1 MFNNLKVKKKLLVGY
16 GIVLIMTVLIAVFSM
31 FELKKTNENLENFM
45 VGPVKADDLIKDNR
59 IVSNVAERY
68 LRDMVIEKDDSDYAE
83 KTAKVQEYIA
93 TIKKNFETLQSMDV
107 LDQDALNEYQNAM
120 EGWFDIGDK
129 VLSLLNENKREEAQ
143 EVVLEECTPA
153 SDKAFEL
160 VKPLNEETEQIRTKT
175 MTESMDRTNKSLFML
190 MFMTAVA
197 IAIGMWICLKVTK
210 AIVKPVTEVVNAMVG
225 IADGHMKQELTYQS
239 KDELG
244 ALVNSVGKTCSVL
257 EEVIH
262 DLTRLMGEMAKGNF
276 DLQAEDEIYKG
287 DLTPILTSIRQMNY
301 NLSNT
306 LTQVQQISDQVAE
319 GSDQVS
325 SGAQNLSEASAEQA
339 SSVEELA
346 ATITEISE
354 NIKRTADNAKEASE
368 KVYSAQDALTVSND
382 QMQEMIQA
390 MSVISHKSED
400 IGKIIK
406 TIEDIAFQTNI
417 LALNAAVE
425 AARAGEAGRGFAVV
439 ADEVRNLA
447 SKSAEAAKNTTGLIE
462 GTIEAVNNGTDIAN
476 RTAQALVETVEST
489 GTVVTYVDDI
499 STSAAEQAESVF
511 QVHQGVDQIAGIV
524 QTNSATAEE
533 SAAASEELSA
543 QAQTLKNLVEV
554 FNLRKDS
561 VYAATHTSF
570 HQKSVYH
577 PTASTSSA
585 ATVVPSGNLA
595 PTSGKALKA
604 KRYEWDESWET
615 GNQLI
620 DSQHKEFIR
629 RINNLL
635 EACSLGKGR
644 DEIFS
649 AAQFLTEYTDK
660 HFGDEEKLQKQYAY
674 PDRVNHKKMHE
685 GFKKTVKEINERLE
699 KEGSSVALVGK
710 INSDVA
716 GWLINHIK
724 KQDVKVAKH
733 IEENS

>member
-31 FELKKTNENLENFM
+31 FQLKMANEDLENFM
-45 VGPVKADDLIKDNR
+45 AGSVKADDLIKENR
-59 IVSNVAERY
+59 IATNIAARY
-68 LRDMVIEKDDSDYAE
+68 LRDMVIEKDDSNYAD
-83 KTAKVQEYIA
+83 KTAKVQENIA
-93 TIKKNFETLQSMDV
+93 TIKNNFETLQSMDV

-129 VLSLLNENKREEAQ
+129 VLSLLNEDKREEAQ
-143 EVVLEECTPA
+143 EVILEECTPA
-153 SDKAFEL
+153 LNKAIEL
-160 VKPLNEETEQIRTKT
+160 VEPLNEETDQIRTKT

-197 IAIGMWICLKVTK
+197 IVIGMWICLKVTK

-257 EEVIH
+257 EEVIR

-287 DLTPILTSIRQMNY
+287 DLTPILTSIRQMNH

-306 LTQVQQISDQVAE
+306 LTQVQQISEQVAE

-476 RTAQALVETVEST
+476 RTAQALVETVESA
-489 GTVVTYVDDI
+489 GAVVTYVDDI
-499 STSAAEQAESVF
+499 STSAAEQAESIF
-511 QVHQGVDQIAGIV
+511 QVRQGVDQIAGIV

-561 VYAATHTSF
+561 VYATHTSF

-585 ATVVPSGNLA
+585 PTVVPSGDLA
-595 PTSGKALKA
+595 PASGKALKV

>member
-45 VGPVKADDLIKDNR
+45 VGSVKADDLIKDNR
-59 IVSNVAERY
+59 IVSNVAARY

-83 KTAKVQEYIA
+83 KTAKVQEKIA

-107 LDQDALNEYQNAM
+107 MDQDALNEYQNAM

-143 EVVLEECTPA
+143 EVVLEEGTPA
-153 SDKAFEL
+153 LDKAFEL
-160 VKPLNEETEQIRTKT
+160 VKPLSKETEQIRTKT
-175 MTESMDRTNKSLFML
+175 MTEGMDRTNKSLFML

-225 IADGHMKQELTYQS
+225 IADGHMKQELTYES

-276 DLQAEDEIYKG
+276 DLQTEDEIYKG

-306 LTQVQQISDQVAE
+306 LTQVQQISEQVAE

-406 TIEDIAFQTNI
+406 TIEDIAFQTI
-417 LALNAAVE
+417 HIEVPPVE
-425 AARAGEAGRGFAVV
+425 FASLSGTSQEECSADIRKRVNAARAIQTERLKGSGISCNAKM
-439 ADEVRNLA
+439 D
-447 SKSAEAAKNTTGLIE
+447 AAQTKKFCRPTPE
-462 GTIEAVNNGTDIAN
+462 GMILLE
-476 RTAQALVETVEST
+476 R
-489 GTVVTYVDDI
+489 
-499 STSAAEQAESVF
+499 VF
-511 QVHQGVDQIAGIV
+511 
-524 QTNSATAEE
+524 EKL
-533 SAAASEELSA
+533 ELSA
-543 QAQTLKNLVEV
+543 RAYDKI
-554 FNLRKDS
+554 LRI
-561 VYAATHTSF
+561 AR
-570 HQKSVYH
+570 
-577 PTASTSSA
+577 
-585 ATVVPSGNLA
+585 TVADLDGS
-595 PTSGKALKA
+595 
-604 KRYEWDESWET
+604 ET
-615 GNQLI
+615 
-620 DSQHKEFIR
+620 
-629 RINNLL
+629 
-635 EACSLGKGR
+635 
-644 DEIFS
+644 
-649 AAQFLTEYTDK
+649 
-660 HFGDEEKLQKQYAY
+660 
-674 PDRVNHKKMHE
+674 V
-685 GFKKTVKEINERLE
+685 
-699 KEGSSVALVGK
+699 
-710 INSDVA
+710 NSD
-716 GWLINHIK
+716 HIS
-724 KQDVKVAKH
+724 QAVQYRSLDRTLWRNVK
-733 IEENS
+733 

>member
-31 FELKKTNENLENFM
+31 FQLKMANEDLENFM
-45 VGPVKADDLIKDNR
+45 AGSVKADDLIKENR
-59 IVSNVAERY
+59 IATNIAARY
-68 LRDMVIEKDDSDYAE
+68 LRDMVIEKDDSNYAD
-83 KTAKVQEYIA
+83 KTAKVQENIA
-93 TIKKNFETLQSMDV
+93 TIKNNFETLQSMDV

-143 EVVLEECTPA
+143 EVILEECTPA
-153 SDKAFEL
+153 LNKAIEL
-160 VKPLNEETEQIRTKT
+160 VKPLNEEMDQIRTKT

-197 IAIGMWICLKVTK
+197 IVIGMWICLKVTK
-210 AIVKPVTEVVNAMVG
+210 AIVKPVTEVVNAMIG

-257 EEVIH
+257 EEVIR

-287 DLTPILTSIRQMNY
+287 DLTPILTSIRQMNH

-306 LTQVQQISDQVAE
+306 LTQVQQISEQVAE

-476 RTAQALVETVEST
+476 RTAQALVETVESA
-489 GTVVTYVDDI
+489 GAVVTYVDDI
-499 STSAAEQAESVF
+499 STSAAEQAESIF
-511 QVHQGVDQIAGIV
+511 QVRQGVDQIAGIV

-561 VYAATHTSF
+561 VYATHTSF

-585 ATVVPSGNLA
+585 PTVVPSGDLA
-595 PTSGKALKA
+595 PASGKALKV

-724 KQDVKVAKH
+724 KQDVKVAMH

>member
-31 FELKKTNENLENFM
+31 FQLKMANEDLENFM
-45 VGPVKADDLIKDNR
+45 AGSVKADDLIKENR
-59 IVSNVAERY
+59 IATNIAARY
-68 LRDMVIEKDDSDYAE
+68 LRDMVIEKDDSAYAD
-83 KTAKVQEYIA
+83 KTAKVQENIA
-93 TIKKNFETLQSMDV
+93 TIKNNFETLQSMDV

-153 SDKAFEL
+153 LNKAVEL
-160 VKPLNEETEQIRTKT
+160 VKPLKEETDQIRTKT

-197 IAIGMWICLKVTK
+197 IVIGMWICLKVTK

-257 EEVIH
+257 EEVIR

-287 DLTPILTSIRQMNY
+287 DLTPILTSVRQMNH

-306 LTQVQQISDQVAE
+306 LTQVQQISEQVAE

-476 RTAQALVETVEST
+476 RTAQALVETVESA
-489 GTVVTYVDDI
+489 GAVVTYVDDI
-499 STSAAEQAESVF
+499 STSAAEQAESIF
-511 QVHQGVDQIAGIV
+511 QVRQGVDQIAGIV

-561 VYAATHTSF
+561 VYATHTSF

-585 ATVVPSGNLA
+585 PTVVPSGDLA
-595 PTSGKALKA
+595 PASGKALKV

>member
-31 FELKKTNENLENFM
+31 FQLKMANEDLENFM
-45 VGPVKADDLIKDNR
+45 AGSVKADDLIKENR
-59 IVSNVAERY
+59 IATNIAARY
-68 LRDMVIEKDDSDYAE
+68 LRDMVIEKDDSNYAD
-83 KTAKVQEYIA
+83 KTAKVQENIA
-93 TIKKNFETLQSMDV
+93 TIKNNFETLQSMDV

-143 EVVLEECTPA
+143 EVILEECTPA
-153 SDKAFEL
+153 LNKAIEL
-160 VKPLNEETEQIRTKT
+160 VKPLNEEMDQIRTKT

-197 IAIGMWICLKVTK
+197 IVIGMWICLKVTK
-210 AIVKPVTEVVNAMVG
+210 AIVKPVTEVVNAMIG

-257 EEVIH
+257 EEVIR

-287 DLTPILTSIRQMNY
+287 DLTPILTSIRQMNH

-306 LTQVQQISDQVAE
+306 LTQVQQISEQVAE

-476 RTAQALVETVEST
+476 RTAQALVETVESA
-489 GTVVTYVDDI
+489 GAVVTYVDDI
-499 STSAAEQAESVF
+499 STSAAEQAESIF
-511 QVHQGVDQIAGIV
+511 QVRQGVDQIAGIV

-561 VYAATHTSF
+561 VYATHTSF

-585 ATVVPSGNLA
+585 PTVVPSGDLA
-595 PTSGKALKA
+595 PASGKALKV

>member
-31 FELKKTNENLENFM
+31 FQLKKANENLENFM
-45 VGPVKADDLIKDNR
+45 AGSVKADDLIKDNR
-59 IVSNVAERY
+59 IATNIAARY
-68 LRDMVIEKDDSDYAE
+68 LRDMVIEKDDSAYAD
-83 KTAKVQEYIA
+83 KTAKVQENIA
-93 TIKKNFETLQSMDV
+93 TIKNNFETLQSMDV

-143 EVVLEECTPA
+143 EVILEECTPA
-153 SDKAFEL
+153 LNKAIEL
-160 VKPLNEETEQIRTKT
+160 VKPLNEEMDQIRTKT

-197 IAIGMWICLKVTK
+197 IVIGMWICLKVTK
-210 AIVKPVTEVVNAMVG
+210 AIVKPVTEVVNAMIG

-257 EEVIH
+257 EEVIR

-287 DLTPILTSIRQMNY
+287 DLTPILTSIRQMNH

-306 LTQVQQISDQVAE
+306 LTQVQQISEQVAE

-476 RTAQALVETVEST
+476 RTAQALVETVESA
-489 GTVVTYVDDI
+489 GAVVTYVDDI
-499 STSAAEQAESVF
+499 STSAAEQAESIF
-511 QVHQGVDQIAGIV
+511 QVRQGVDQIAGIV

-561 VYAATHTSF
+561 VYATHTSF

-595 PTSGKALKA
+595 PTSGKALKV

>member
-31 FELKKTNENLENFM
+31 FQLKMANEDLENFM
-45 VGPVKADDLIKDNR
+45 AGSVKADDLIKENR
-59 IVSNVAERY
+59 IATNIAARY
-68 LRDMVIEKDDSDYAE
+68 LRDMVIEKDDSNYAD
-83 KTAKVQEYIA
+83 KTAKVQENIA
-93 TIKKNFETLQSMDV
+93 TIKNNFETLQSMDV

-129 VLSLLNENKREEAQ
+129 VLSLLNEDKREEAQ
-143 EVVLEECTPA
+143 EVILEECTPA
-153 SDKAFEL
+153 LNKAIEL
-160 VKPLNEETEQIRTKT
+160 LKPLNEETDQIRTKT

-197 IAIGMWICLKVTK
+197 IVIGMWICLKVTK

-257 EEVIH
+257 EEVIR
-262 DLTRLMGEMAKGNF
+262 DLTRLMEEMAKGNF

-287 DLTPILTSIRQMNY
+287 DLTPILTSIRQMNH

-306 LTQVQQISDQVAE
+306 LTQVQQISEQVAE

-476 RTAQALVETVEST
+476 RTAQALVETVESA
-489 GTVVTYVDDI
+489 GAVVTYVDDI
-499 STSAAEQAESVF
+499 STSAAEQAESIF
-511 QVHQGVDQIAGIV
+511 QVRQGVDQIAGIV

-561 VYAATHTSF
+561 VYATHTSF

-585 ATVVPSGNLA
+585 PTVVPSGDLA
-595 PTSGKALKA
+595 PASGKALKV

>member
-31 FELKKTNENLENFM
+31 FQLKMANEDLENFM
-45 VGPVKADDLIKDNR
+45 AGSVKADDLIKENR
-59 IVSNVAERY
+59 IATNIAARY
-68 LRDMVIEKDDSDYAE
+68 LRDMVIEKDDSNYAD
-83 KTAKVQEYIA
+83 KTAKVQENIA
-93 TIKKNFETLQSMDV
+93 TIKNNFETLQSMDV

-129 VLSLLNENKREEAQ
+129 VLSLLNEDKREEAQ
-143 EVVLEECTPA
+143 EVILEECTPA
-153 SDKAFEL
+153 LNKAIEL
-160 VKPLNEETEQIRTKT
+160 VKPLNEETDQIRTKT

-197 IAIGMWICLKVTK
+197 IVIGMWICLKVTK

-257 EEVIH
+257 EEVIR
-262 DLTRLMGEMAKGNF
+262 DLTRLMEEMAKGNF

-287 DLTPILTSIRQMNY
+287 DLTPILTSIRQMNH

-306 LTQVQQISDQVAE
+306 LTQVQQISEQVAE

-476 RTAQALVETVEST
+476 RTAQALVETVESA
-489 GTVVTYVDDI
+489 GAVVTYVDDI
-499 STSAAEQAESVF
+499 STSAAEQAESIF
-511 QVHQGVDQIAGIV
+511 QVRQGVDQIAGIV

-561 VYAATHTSF
+561 VYATHTSF

-585 ATVVPSGNLA
+585 PTVVPSGDLA
-595 PTSGKALKA
+595 PASGKALKV

>member
-1 MFNNLKVKKKLLVGY
+1 
-16 GIVLIMTVLIAVFSM
+16 
-31 FELKKTNENLENFM
+31 
-45 VGPVKADDLIKDNR
+45 
-59 IVSNVAERY
+59 
-68 LRDMVIEKDDSDYAE
+68 
-83 KTAKVQEYIA
+83 
-93 TIKKNFETLQSMDV
+93 
-107 LDQDALNEYQNAM
+107 
-120 EGWFDIGDK
+120 
-129 VLSLLNENKREEAQ
+129 
-143 EVVLEECTPA
+143 
-153 SDKAFEL
+153 
-160 VKPLNEETEQIRTKT
+160 
-175 MTESMDRTNKSLFML
+175 
-190 MFMTAVA
+190 
-197 IAIGMWICLKVTK
+197 
-210 AIVKPVTEVVNAMVG
+210 MVG

-257 EEVIH
+257 EEVIR

-287 DLTPILTSIRQMNY
+287 DLTPILTSIRQMNH

-306 LTQVQQISDQVAE
+306 LTQVQQISEQVAE

-476 RTAQALVETVEST
+476 RTAQALVETVESA
-489 GTVVTYVDDI
+489 GAVVTYVDDI
-499 STSAAEQAESVF
+499 STSAAEQAESIF
-511 QVHQGVDQIAGIV
+511 QVRQGVDQIAGIV

-561 VYAATHTSF
+561 VYATHTSF

-585 ATVVPSGNLA
+585 PTVVPSGDLA
-595 PTSGKALKA
+595 PASGKALKV

>member
-31 FELKKTNENLENFM
+31 FQLKMANEDLENFM
-45 VGPVKADDLIKDNR
+45 AGSVKADDLIKENR
-59 IVSNVAERY
+59 IATNIAARY
-68 LRDMVIEKDDSDYAE
+68 LRDMVIEKDDSNYAD
-83 KTAKVQEYIA
+83 KTAKVQENIA
-93 TIKKNFETLQSMDV
+93 TIKNNFETLQSMDV

-129 VLSLLNENKREEAQ
+129 VLSLLNEDKREEAQ
-143 EVVLEECTPA
+143 EVILEECTPA
-153 SDKAFEL
+153 LNKAIES
-160 VKPLNEETEQIRTKT
+160 VKPLNEETDQIRTKT

-197 IAIGMWICLKVTK
+197 IVIGMWICLKVTK

-257 EEVIH
+257 EEVIR

-287 DLTPILTSIRQMNY
+287 DLTPILTSIRQMNH

-306 LTQVQQISDQVAE
+306 LTQVQQISEQVAE

-476 RTAQALVETVEST
+476 RTAQALVETVESA
-489 GTVVTYVDDI
+489 GAVVTYVDDI
-499 STSAAEQAESVF
+499 STSAAEQAESIF
-511 QVHQGVDQIAGIV
+511 QVRQGVDQIAGIV

-561 VYAATHTSF
+561 VYATHTSF

-585 ATVVPSGNLA
+585 PTVVPSGDLA
-595 PTSGKALKA
+595 PASGKALKV

>member
-31 FELKKTNENLENFM
+31 FQLKMANEDLENFM
-45 VGPVKADDLIKDNR
+45 AGSVKADDLIKENR
-59 IVSNVAERY
+59 IATNIAARY
-68 LRDMVIEKDDSDYAE
+68 LRDMVIEKDDSAYAD
-83 KTAKVQEYIA
+83 KTAKVQENIA
-93 TIKKNFETLQSMDV
+93 TIKNNFETLQSMDV

-153 SDKAFEL
+153 LNKAVEL
-160 VKPLNEETEQIRTKT
+160 VKPLNEETDQIRTKT

-197 IAIGMWICLKVTK
+197 IVIGMWICLKVTK

-257 EEVIH
+257 EEVIR

-287 DLTPILTSIRQMNY
+287 DLTPILTSIRQMNH

-306 LTQVQQISDQVAE
+306 LTQVQQISEQVAE

-476 RTAQALVETVEST
+476 RTAQALVETVESA
-489 GTVVTYVDDI
+489 GAVVTYVDDI
-499 STSAAEQAESVF
+499 STSAAEQAESIF
-511 QVHQGVDQIAGIV
+511 QVRQGVDQIAGIV

-561 VYAATHTSF
+561 VYATHTSF

-595 PTSGKALKA
+595 PTSGKALKV

>member
-31 FELKKTNENLENFM
+31 FQLKKANENLENFM
-45 VGPVKADDLIKDNR
+45 AGSVKADDLIKDNR
-59 IVSNVAERY
+59 IATNIAARY
-68 LRDMVIEKDDSDYAE
+68 LRDMVIEKDDSAYAD
-83 KTAKVQEYIA
+83 KTAKVQENIA
-93 TIKKNFETLQSMDV
+93 TIKNNFETLQSMDV

-143 EVVLEECTPA
+143 EVILEECTPA
-153 SDKAFEL
+153 LNKAIEL
-160 VKPLNEETEQIRTKT
+160 VKPLNEETDQIRTKT

-197 IAIGMWICLKVTK
+197 IVIGMWICLKVTK

-257 EEVIH
+257 EEVIR

-287 DLTPILTSIRQMNY
+287 DLTPILTSIRQMNH

-306 LTQVQQISDQVAE
+306 LTQVQQISEQVAE

-476 RTAQALVETVEST
+476 RTAQALVETVESA
-489 GTVVTYVDDI
+489 GAVVTYVDDI
-499 STSAAEQAESVF
+499 STSAAEQAESIF
-511 QVHQGVDQIAGIV
+511 QVRQGVDQIAGIV

-561 VYAATHTSF
+561 VYATHTSF

-585 ATVVPSGNLA
+585 PTVVPSGDLA
-595 PTSGKALKA
+595 PASGKALKV

>member
-31 FELKKTNENLENFM
+31 FQLKMANEDLENFM
-45 VGPVKADDLIKDNR
+45 AGSVKADDLIKENR
-59 IVSNVAERY
+59 IATNIAARY
-68 LRDMVIEKDDSDYAE
+68 LRDMVIEKDDSNYAD
-83 KTAKVQEYIA
+83 KTAKVQENIA
-93 TIKKNFETLQSMDV
+93 TIKNNFETLQSMDV

-143 EVVLEECTPA
+143 EVILEECTPA
-153 SDKAFEL
+153 LNKAIEL
-160 VKPLNEETEQIRTKT
+160 VKPLNEETDQILTKT

-197 IAIGMWICLKVTK
+197 IVIGMWICLKVTK
-210 AIVKPVTEVVNAMVG
+210 AIVKPVTEVVNAMIG

-257 EEVIH
+257 EEVIR

-276 DLQAEDEIYKG
+276 DFQAEDEIYKG
-287 DLTPILTSIRQMNY
+287 DLTPILTSIRQMNH

-306 LTQVQQISDQVAE
+306 LTQVQQISEQVAE

-476 RTAQALVETVEST
+476 RTAQALVETVESA
-489 GTVVTYVDDI
+489 GAVVTYVDDI
-499 STSAAEQAESVF
+499 STSAAEQAESIF
-511 QVHQGVDQIAGIV
+511 QVRQGVDQIAGIV

-561 VYAATHTSF
+561 VYATHTSF

-585 ATVVPSGNLA
+585 PTVVPSGDLA
-595 PTSGKALKA
+595 PASGKALKV

>member
-31 FELKKTNENLENFM
+31 FQLKMANEDLENFM
-45 VGPVKADDLIKDNR
+45 AGSVKADDLIKENR
-59 IVSNVAERY
+59 IATNIAARY
-68 LRDMVIEKDDSDYAE
+68 LRDMVIEKDDSNYAD
-83 KTAKVQEYIA
+83 KTAKVQENIA
-93 TIKKNFETLQSMDV
+93 TIKNNFETLQSMDV

-129 VLSLLNENKREEAQ
+129 VLSLLNEDKREEAQ
-143 EVVLEECTPA
+143 EVILEECTPA
-153 SDKAFEL
+153 LNKAIEL
-160 VKPLNEETEQIRTKT
+160 VKPLNEETDQIRTKT

-197 IAIGMWICLKVTK
+197 IVIGMWICLKVTK

-257 EEVIH
+257 EEVIR
-262 DLTRLMGEMAKGNF
+262 DLTRLMEEMAKGNF

-287 DLTPILTSIRQMNY
+287 DLTPILTSIRQMNH

-306 LTQVQQISDQVAE
+306 LTQVQQISEQVAE

-476 RTAQALVETVEST
+476 RTAQALVETVESA

-499 STSAAEQAESVF
+499 STSAAEQAESIF
-511 QVHQGVDQIAGIV
+511 QVRQGVDQIAGIV

-561 VYAATHTSF
+561 VYATHTSF

-585 ATVVPSGNLA
+585 PTVVPSGDLA
-595 PTSGKALKA
+595 PASGKALKV

>member
-31 FELKKTNENLENFM
+31 FQLKKANENLENFM
-45 VGPVKADDLIKDNR
+45 VGSIKADDLIKDNR
-59 IVSNVAERY
+59 IATNIAARY
-68 LRDMVIEKDDSDYAE
+68 LRDMVIEKDDSAYAD
-83 KTAKVQEYIA
+83 KTAKVQENIA
-93 TIKKNFETLQSMDV
+93 TIKNNFETLQSMDV

-153 SDKAFEL
+153 LNKAVEL
-160 VKPLNEETEQIRTKT
+160 VKPLNEETDQIRTKT

-197 IAIGMWICLKVTK
+197 IVIGMWICLKVTK

-257 EEVIH
+257 EEVIR

-287 DLTPILTSIRQMNY
+287 DLTPILTSIRQMNH

-306 LTQVQQISDQVAE
+306 LTQVQQISEQVAE
-319 GSDQVS
+319 GSNQVS

-476 RTAQALVETVEST
+476 RTAQALVETVESA
-489 GTVVTYVDDI
+489 GAVVTYVDDI
-499 STSAAEQAESVF
+499 STSAAEQAESIF
-511 QVHQGVDQIAGIV
+511 QVRQGVDQIAGIV

-561 VYAATHTSF
+561 VYATHTSF

-585 ATVVPSGNLA
+585 PTVVPSGDLA
-595 PTSGKALKA
+595 PASGKALKV

>member
-31 FELKKTNENLENFM
+31 FQLKKANENLENFM
-45 VGPVKADDLIKDNR
+45 AGSVKADDLIKDSR
-59 IVSNVAERY
+59 IATNIAARY
-68 LRDMVIEKDDSDYAE
+68 LRDMVIEKDDSAYAD
-83 KTAKVQEYIA
+83 KTAKVQENIA
-93 TIKKNFETLQSMDV
+93 TIKNNFETLQSMDV

-143 EVVLEECTPA
+143 EVILEECTPA
-153 SDKAFEL
+153 LNKAIEL
-160 VKPLNEETEQIRTKT
+160 VKPLNEETDQIRTKT

-197 IAIGMWICLKVTK
+197 IVIGMWICLKVTK
-210 AIVKPVTEVVNAMVG
+210 AIVKPVTEVVNAMIG

-257 EEVIH
+257 EEVIR

-287 DLTPILTSIRQMNY
+287 DLTPILTSIRQMNH

-306 LTQVQQISDQVAE
+306 LTQVQQISEQVAE

-476 RTAQALVETVEST
+476 RTAQALVETVESA
-489 GTVVTYVDDI
+489 GAVVTYVDDI
-499 STSAAEQAESVF
+499 STSAAEQAESIF
-511 QVHQGVDQIAGIV
+511 QVRQGVDQIAGIV

-561 VYAATHTSF
+561 VYATHTSF

-585 ATVVPSGNLA
+585 PTVVPSGDLA
-595 PTSGKALKA
+595 PASGKALKV

>member
-31 FELKKTNENLENFM
+31 FQLKMANEDLENFM
-45 VGPVKADDLIKDNR
+45 AGSVKADDLIKENR
-59 IVSNVAERY
+59 IATNIAARY
-68 LRDMVIEKDDSDYAE
+68 LRDMVIEKDDSNYAD
-83 KTAKVQEYIA
+83 KTAKVQENIA
-93 TIKKNFETLQSMDV
+93 TIKNNFETLQSMDV

-143 EVVLEECTPA
+143 EVILEECTPA
-153 SDKAFEL
+153 LNKAIEL
-160 VKPLNEETEQIRTKT
+160 VKPLNEETDQILTKT

-197 IAIGMWICLKVTK
+197 IVIGMWICLKVTK
-210 AIVKPVTEVVNAMVG
+210 AIVKPVTEVVNAMIG

-257 EEVIH
+257 EEVIR

-287 DLTPILTSIRQMNY
+287 DLTPILTSIRQMNH

-306 LTQVQQISDQVAE
+306 LTQVQQISEQVAE

-476 RTAQALVETVEST
+476 RTAQALVETVESA
-489 GTVVTYVDDI
+489 GAVVTYVDDI
-499 STSAAEQAESVF
+499 STSAAEQAESIF
-511 QVHQGVDQIAGIV
+511 QVRQGVDQIAGIV

-561 VYAATHTSF
+561 VYATHTSF

-585 ATVVPSGNLA
+585 PTVVPSGDLA
-595 PTSGKALKA
+595 PASGKALKV

>member
-31 FELKKTNENLENFM
+31 FQLKMANEDLENFM
-45 VGPVKADDLIKDNR
+45 AGSVKADDLIKENR
-59 IVSNVAERY
+59 IATNIAARY
-68 LRDMVIEKDDSDYAE
+68 LRDMVIEKDDSAYAD
-83 KTAKVQEYIA
+83 KTAKVQENIA
-93 TIKKNFETLQSMDV
+93 TIKNNFETLQSMDV

-120 EGWFDIGDK
+120 EEWFDIGDK

-153 SDKAFEL
+153 LNKAVEL
-160 VKPLNEETEQIRTKT
+160 VKPLKEETDQIRTKT

-197 IAIGMWICLKVTK
+197 IVIGMWICLKVTK

-276 DLQAEDEIYKG
+276 DLQTEDEIYKG

-306 LTQVQQISDQVAE
+306 LTQVQQISEQVAE

-368 KVYSAQDALTVSND
+368 KVNSAQDALTVSND

-476 RTAQALVETVEST
+476 RTAQALVETVESA
-489 GTVVTYVDDI
+489 GAVVTYVDDI
-499 STSAAEQAESVF
+499 STSAAEQAESIF
-511 QVHQGVDQIAGIV
+511 QVRQGVDQIAGIV

-561 VYAATHTSF
+561 VYATHTSF

-585 ATVVPSGNLA
+585 PTVVPSGDLA
-595 PTSGKALKA
+595 PASGKALKV

-644 DEIFS
+644 DEIHS

>member
-31 FELKKTNENLENFM
+31 FQLKMANEDLENFM
-45 VGPVKADDLIKDNR
+45 AGSVKADDLIKENR
-59 IVSNVAERY
+59 IATNIAARY
-68 LRDMVIEKDDSDYAE
+68 LRDMVIEKDDSNYAD
-83 KTAKVQEYIA
+83 KTAKVQENIA
-93 TIKKNFETLQSMDV
+93 TIKNNFETLQSMDV

-143 EVVLEECTPA
+143 EVILEECTPA
-153 SDKAFEL
+153 LNKAIEL
-160 VKPLNEETEQIRTKT
+160 VKPLNEETDQILTKT

-197 IAIGMWICLKVTK
+197 IVIGMWICLKVTK
-210 AIVKPVTEVVNAMVG
+210 AIVKPVTEVVNAMIG

-257 EEVIH
+257 EEVIR

-287 DLTPILTSIRQMNY
+287 DLTPILTSIRQMNH

-306 LTQVQQISDQVAE
+306 LTQVQQISEQVAE

-476 RTAQALVETVEST
+476 RTAQALVETVESA
-489 GTVVTYVDDI
+489 GAVVTYVDDI
-499 STSAAEQAESVF
+499 STSAAEQAESIF
-511 QVHQGVDQIAGIV
+511 QVRQGVDQIAGIV

-561 VYAATHTSF
+561 VYATHTSF

-585 ATVVPSGNLA
+585 PTVVPSGDLA
-595 PTSGKALKA
+595 PASGKALKV
-604 KRYEWDESWET
+604 KRYEWDESWEI

-724 KQDVKVAKH
+724 KQDVKVAMH

>member
-31 FELKKTNENLENFM
+31 FQLKMANEDLENFM
-45 VGPVKADDLIKDNR
+45 AGSVKADDLIKENR
-59 IVSNVAERY
+59 IATNIAARY
-68 LRDMVIEKDDSDYAE
+68 LRDMVIEKDDSNYAD
-83 KTAKVQEYIA
+83 KTAKVQENIA
-93 TIKKNFETLQSMDV
+93 TIKNNFETLQSMDV

-120 EGWFDIGDK
+120 DGWFDIGDK

-143 EVVLEECTPA
+143 EVILEECTPA
-153 SDKAFEL
+153 LNKAIEL
-160 VKPLNEETEQIRTKT
+160 VKPLNEETDQILTKT

-197 IAIGMWICLKVTK
+197 IVIGMWICLKVTK
-210 AIVKPVTEVVNAMVG
+210 AIVKPVTEVVNAMIG

-257 EEVIH
+257 EEVIR

-287 DLTPILTSIRQMNY
+287 DLTPILTSIRQMNH

-306 LTQVQQISDQVAE
+306 LTQVQQISEQVAE

-476 RTAQALVETVEST
+476 RTAQALVETVESA
-489 GTVVTYVDDI
+489 GAVVTYVDDI
-499 STSAAEQAESVF
+499 STSAAEQAESIF
-511 QVHQGVDQIAGIV
+511 QVRQGVDQIAGIV

-561 VYAATHTSF
+561 VYATHTSF

-585 ATVVPSGNLA
+585 PTVVPSGDLA
-595 PTSGKALKA
+595 PASGKALKV

>member
-31 FELKKTNENLENFM
+31 FQLKKANENLENFM
-45 VGPVKADDLIKDNR
+45 VGSVKADDLIKDNR
-59 IVSNVAERY
+59 IATNIAARY
-68 LRDMVIEKDDSDYAE
+68 LRDMVIEKDDSAYAD
-83 KTAKVQEYIA
+83 KTAKVQENIA
-93 TIKKNFETLQSMDV
+93 TIKNNFETLQSMDV

-143 EVVLEECTPA
+143 EVILEECTPA
-153 SDKAFEL
+153 LNKAIEL
-160 VKPLNEETEQIRTKT
+160 VKPLNEETDQIRTKT

-197 IAIGMWICLKVTK
+197 IVIGMWICLKVTK
-210 AIVKPVTEVVNAMVG
+210 AIVKPVTEVVNAMIG

-257 EEVIH
+257 EEVIR

-287 DLTPILTSIRQMNY
+287 DLTPILTSIRQMNH

-306 LTQVQQISDQVAE
+306 LTQVQQISEQVAE

-476 RTAQALVETVEST
+476 RTAQALVETVESA
-489 GTVVTYVDDI
+489 GAVVTYVDDI
-499 STSAAEQAESVF
+499 STSAAEQAESIF
-511 QVHQGVDQIAGIV
+511 QVRQGVDQIAGIV

-561 VYAATHTSF
+561 VYATHTSF

-585 ATVVPSGNLA
+585 PTVVPSGDLA
-595 PTSGKALKA
+595 PASGKALKV

>member
-31 FELKKTNENLENFM
+31 FQLKMANEDLENFM
-45 VGPVKADDLIKDNR
+45 AGSVKADDLVKENR
-59 IVSNVAERY
+59 IATNIAARY
-68 LRDMVIEKDDSDYAE
+68 LRDMVIEKDDSNYAE
-83 KTAKVQEYIA
+83 KTSKVQENIA
-93 TIKKNFETLQSMDV
+93 TIKNNFETLQSMDV
-107 LDQDALNEYQNAM
+107 LDQDALDEYQSAM

-153 SDKAFEL
+153 LNKAIEL
-160 VKPLNEETEQIRTKT
+160 VKPLNEETDQIRTKT
-175 MTESMDRTNKSLFML
+175 MTESVDTTNKSLFLL
-190 MFMTAVA
+190 MFMTVA
-197 IAIGMWICLKVTK
+197 AIVIGMWICFKVTK
-210 AIVKPVTEVVNAMVG
+210 AIVKPVTEVVNAMTG
-225 IADGHMKQELTYQS
+225 IADGYMKQELTYQS
-239 KDELG
+239 NDELG
-244 ALVNSVGKTCSVL
+244 TLVNSVGKTCSVL
-257 EEVIH
+257 EEVIS

-276 DLQAEDEIYKG
+276 DLHAEDEIYKG
-287 DLTPILTSIRQMNY
+287 DLTPILTSIRQMNH

-306 LTQVQQISDQVAE
+306 LTQVQQISEQVAE

-476 RTAQALVETVEST
+476 RTAQALVETVESA
-489 GTVVTYVDDI
+489 GAVVTYVDDI
-499 STSAAEQAESVF
+499 STSAAEQAESIF
-511 QVHQGVDQIAGIV
+511 QVRQGVDQIAGIV

-561 VYAATHTSF
+561 VYAPTHTSF
-570 HQKSVYH
+570 HQKASFH
-577 PTASTSSA
+577 PTVPTSSA
-585 ATVVPSGNLA
+585 GNPA
-595 PTSGKALKA
+595 SSSGKVMQAR
-604 KRYEWDESWET
+604 RYDWDPSWET

-620 DSQHKEFIR
+620 DTQHKEFIR

-635 EACSLGKGR
+635 EACSQGKGR
-644 DEIFS
+644 DELFS
-649 AAQFLTEYTDK
+649 AAQFLSEYTEK
-660 HFGDEEKLQKQYAY
+660 HFGDEEKLQQQYAY

-685 GFKKTVKEINERLE
+685 GFKKTVREINERLE
-699 KEGSSVALVGK
+699 REGTSVALVGK

>member
-31 FELKKTNENLENFM
+31 FQLKKANENLENFM
-45 VGPVKADDLIKDNR
+45 VGSIKADDLIKDNR
-59 IVSNVAERY
+59 IATNIAARY
-68 LRDMVIEKDDSDYAE
+68 LRDMVIEKDDSAYAD
-83 KTAKVQEYIA
+83 KTAKVQENIA
-93 TIKKNFETLQSMDV
+93 TIKNNFETLQSMDV

-153 SDKAFEL
+153 LNKAVEL
-160 VKPLNEETEQIRTKT
+160 VKPLNEETDQIRTKT
-175 MTESMDRTNKSLFML
+175 MTESMDRTNKSLFVL

-197 IAIGMWICLKVTK
+197 IVIGMWICLKVTK

-257 EEVIH
+257 EEVIR

-287 DLTPILTSIRQMNY
+287 DLTPILTSIRQMNH

-306 LTQVQQISDQVAE
+306 LTQVQQISEQVAE

-476 RTAQALVETVEST
+476 RTAQALVETVESA
-489 GTVVTYVDDI
+489 GAVVTYVDDI
-499 STSAAEQAESVF
+499 STSAAEQAESIF
-511 QVHQGVDQIAGIV
+511 QVRQGVDQIAGIV

-561 VYAATHTSF
+561 VYATHTSF

-585 ATVVPSGNLA
+585 PTVVPSGDLA
-595 PTSGKALKA
+595 PASGKALKV

>member
-31 FELKKTNENLENFM
+31 FQLKMANEDLENFM
-45 VGPVKADDLIKDNR
+45 AGSVKADDLIKENR
-59 IVSNVAERY
+59 IATNIAARY
-68 LRDMVIEKDDSDYAE
+68 LRDMVIEKDDSAYAD
-83 KTAKVQEYIA
+83 KTAKVQENIA
-93 TIKKNFETLQSMDV
+93 TIKNNFETLQSMDV

-153 SDKAFEL
+153 LNKAVEL
-160 VKPLNEETEQIRTKT
+160 VKPLKEETDQIRTKT

-197 IAIGMWICLKVTK
+197 IVIGMWICLKVTK

-257 EEVIH
+257 EEVIR

-287 DLTPILTSIRQMNY
+287 DLTPILTSIRQMNH

-306 LTQVQQISDQVAE
+306 LTQVQQISEQVAE

-476 RTAQALVETVEST
+476 RTAQALVETVESA
-489 GTVVTYVDDI
+489 GAVVTYVDDI
-499 STSAAEQAESVF
+499 STSAAEQAESIF
-511 QVHQGVDQIAGIV
+511 QVRQGVDQIAGIV

-561 VYAATHTSF
+561 VYATHTSF

-585 ATVVPSGNLA
+585 PTVVPSGDLA
-595 PTSGKALKA
+595 PASGKALKV

>member
-1 MFNNLKVKKKLLVGY
+1 MFNNLKVKKKLLIGY

-31 FELKKTNENLENFM
+31 FQLKKANENLENFM
-45 VGPVKADDLIKDNR
+45 VGSVKADDLIKDNR
-59 IVSNVAERY
+59 VATNIAARY
-68 LRDMVIEKDDSDYAE
+68 LRDMVIEKDDSAYAD
-83 KTAKVQEYIA
+83 KTAKVQENIA
-93 TIKKNFETLQSMDV
+93 TIKNNFETLQSMDV

-153 SDKAFEL
+153 LNKAVEL
-160 VKPLNEETEQIRTKT
+160 VKPLNEETDQIRTKT

-197 IAIGMWICLKVTK
+197 IVIGMWICLKVTK

-257 EEVIH
+257 EEVIR

-287 DLTPILTSIRQMNY
+287 DLTPILTSIRQMNH

-306 LTQVQQISDQVAE
+306 LTQVQQISEQVAE

-476 RTAQALVETVEST
+476 RTAQALVETVESA
-489 GTVVTYVDDI
+489 GAVVTYVDDI
-499 STSAAEQAESVF
+499 STSAAEQAESIF
-511 QVHQGVDQIAGIV
+511 QVRQGVDQIAGIV

-561 VYAATHTSF
+561 VYATHTSF

-585 ATVVPSGNLA
+585 PTVVPSGDLA
-595 PTSGKALKA
+595 PASGKALKV

>member
-31 FELKKTNENLENFM
+31 FQLKKANENLENFM
-45 VGPVKADDLIKDNR
+45 VGSIKADDLIKDNR
-59 IVSNVAERY
+59 IATNIAARY
-68 LRDMVIEKDDSDYAE
+68 LRDMVIEKDDSAYAD
-83 KTAKVQEYIA
+83 KTAKVQENIA
-93 TIKKNFETLQSMDV
+93 TIKNNFETLQSMDV

-153 SDKAFEL
+153 LNKAVEL
-160 VKPLNEETEQIRTKT
+160 VKPLNEETDQIRTKT

-197 IAIGMWICLKVTK
+197 IVIGMWICLKVTK
-210 AIVKPVTEVVNAMVG
+210 AIVKPVTEVVNAMIG

-257 EEVIH
+257 EEVIR

-287 DLTPILTSIRQMNY
+287 DLTPILTSIRQMNH

-306 LTQVQQISDQVAE
+306 LTQVQQISEQVAE

-476 RTAQALVETVEST
+476 RTAQALVETVESA
-489 GTVVTYVDDI
+489 GAVVTYVDDI
-499 STSAAEQAESVF
+499 STSAAEQAESIF
-511 QVHQGVDQIAGIV
+511 QVRQGVDQIAGIV

-561 VYAATHTSF
+561 VYATHTSF

-585 ATVVPSGNLA
+585 PTVVPSGDLA
-595 PTSGKALKA
+595 PASGKALKV

>member
-31 FELKKTNENLENFM
+31 FQLKMANEDLENFM
-45 VGPVKADDLIKDNR
+45 AGSVKADDLIKENR
-59 IVSNVAERY
+59 IATNIAARY
-68 LRDMVIEKDDSDYAE
+68 LRDMVIEKDDSNYAD
-83 KTAKVQEYIA
+83 KTAKVQENIA
-93 TIKKNFETLQSMDV
+93 TIKNNFETLQSMDV

-129 VLSLLNENKREEAQ
+129 VLSLLNEDKREEAQ
-143 EVVLEECTPA
+143 EVILEECTPA
-153 SDKAFEL
+153 LNKAIEL
-160 VKPLNEETEQIRTKT
+160 VKPLNEETDQIRTKT

-197 IAIGMWICLKVTK
+197 IVIGMWICLKVTK

-225 IADGHMKQELTYQS
+225 IADGHMKQELSYQS

-257 EEVIH
+257 EEVIR
-262 DLTRLMGEMAKGNF
+262 DLTRLMEEMAKGNF

-287 DLTPILTSIRQMNY
+287 DLTPILTSIRQMNH

-306 LTQVQQISDQVAE
+306 LTQVQQISEQVAE

-476 RTAQALVETVEST
+476 RTAQALVETVESA
-489 GTVVTYVDDI
+489 GAVVTYVDDI
-499 STSAAEQAESVF
+499 STSAAEQAESIF
-511 QVHQGVDQIAGIV
+511 QVRQGVDQIAGIV

-561 VYAATHTSF
+561 VYATHTSF

-585 ATVVPSGNLA
+585 PTVVPSGDLA
-595 PTSGKALKA
+595 PASGKALKV

>member
-31 FELKKTNENLENFM
+31 FQLKKANENLENFM
-45 VGPVKADDLIKDNR
+45 VGSIKADDLIKDNR
-59 IVSNVAERY
+59 IATNIAARY
-68 LRDMVIEKDDSDYAE
+68 LRDMVIEKDDSAYAD
-83 KTAKVQEYIA
+83 KTAKVQENIA
-93 TIKKNFETLQSMDV
+93 TIKNNFETLQSMDV

-153 SDKAFEL
+153 LNKAVEL
-160 VKPLNEETEQIRTKT
+160 VKPLNEETDQIRTKT

-197 IAIGMWICLKVTK
+197 IVIGMWICLKVTK
-210 AIVKPVTEVVNAMVG
+210 AIVKPVTEVVNAMIG

-257 EEVIH
+257 EEVIR

-287 DLTPILTSIRQMNY
+287 DLTPILTSIRQMNH

-306 LTQVQQISDQVAE
+306 LTQVQQISEQVAE

-476 RTAQALVETVEST
+476 RTAQALVETVESA
-489 GTVVTYVDDI
+489 GAVVTYVDDI
-499 STSAAEQAESVF
+499 STSAAEQAESIF
-511 QVHQGVDQIAGIV
+511 QVRQGVDQIAGIV

-561 VYAATHTSF
+561 VYATHTSF

-595 PTSGKALKA
+595 PTSGKALKV

-724 KQDVKVAKH
+724 KQDVKVAKY

>member
-31 FELKKTNENLENFM
+31 FQLKMANEDLENFM
-45 VGPVKADDLIKDNR
+45 AGSVKADDLIKENR
-59 IVSNVAERY
+59 IATNIAARY
-68 LRDMVIEKDDSDYAE
+68 LRDMVIEKDDSAYAD
-83 KTAKVQEYIA
+83 KTAKVQENIA
-93 TIKKNFETLQSMDV
+93 TIKNNFETLQSMDV

-153 SDKAFEL
+153 LNKAVEL
-160 VKPLNEETEQIRTKT
+160 VKPLKEETDQIRTKT

-197 IAIGMWICLKVTK
+197 IVIGMWICLKVTK

-257 EEVIH
+257 EEVIR

-287 DLTPILTSIRQMNY
+287 DLTPILTSIRQMNH

-306 LTQVQQISDQVAE
+306 LTQVQQISEQVAE

-476 RTAQALVETVEST
+476 RTAQALVETVESA

-499 STSAAEQAESVF
+499 STSAAEQAESIF
-511 QVHQGVDQIAGIV
+511 QVRQGVDQIAGIV

-561 VYAATHTSF
+561 VYATHTSF

-585 ATVVPSGNLA
+585 PTVVPSGDLA
-595 PTSGKALKA
+595 PASGKALKV

>member
-31 FELKKTNENLENFM
+31 FQLKMANEDLENFM
-45 VGPVKADDLIKDNR
+45 AGSVKADDLIKENR
-59 IVSNVAERY
+59 IATNIAARY
-68 LRDMVIEKDDSDYAE
+68 LRDMVIEKDDSNYAD
-83 KTAKVQEYIA
+83 KTAKVQENIA
-93 TIKKNFETLQSMDV
+93 TIKNNFETLQSMDV

-143 EVVLEECTPA
+143 EVILEECTPA
-153 SDKAFEL
+153 LNKAIEL
-160 VKPLNEETEQIRTKT
+160 VKPLNEETDQILTKT

-197 IAIGMWICLKVTK
+197 IVIGMWICLKVTK
-210 AIVKPVTEVVNAMVG
+210 AIVKPVTEVVNAMIG

-257 EEVIH
+257 EEVIR
-262 DLTRLMGEMAKGNF
+262 DLTRLMEEMAKGNF

-287 DLTPILTSIRQMNY
+287 DLTPILTSIRQMNH

-306 LTQVQQISDQVAE
+306 LTQVQQISEQVAE

-476 RTAQALVETVEST
+476 RTAQALVETVESA
-489 GTVVTYVDDI
+489 GAVVTYVDDI
-499 STSAAEQAESVF
+499 STSAAEQAESIF
-511 QVHQGVDQIAGIV
+511 QVRQGVDQIAGIV

-561 VYAATHTSF
+561 VYATHTSF

-585 ATVVPSGNLA
+585 PTVVPSGDLA
-595 PTSGKALKA
+595 PASGKALKV

-660 HFGDEEKLQKQYAY
+660 HFGDEEKLQKQYTY

>member
-31 FELKKTNENLENFM
+31 FQLKKANETLENFM
-45 VGPVKADDLIKDNR
+45 AGSVKADDLIKDNR
-59 IVSNVAERY
+59 IATNIAARY
-68 LRDMVIEKDDSDYAE
+68 LRDMVIEKDDSAYAD
-83 KTAKVQEYIA
+83 KTAKVQENIA
-93 TIKKNFETLQSMDV
+93 TIKNNFETLQSMDV

-143 EVVLEECTPA
+143 EVILEECTPA
-153 SDKAFEL
+153 LNKAIEL
-160 VKPLNEETEQIRTKT
+160 VKPLNEEMDQIRTKT

-197 IAIGMWICLKVTK
+197 IVIGMWICLKVTK
-210 AIVKPVTEVVNAMVG
+210 AIVKPVTEVVNAMIG

-257 EEVIH
+257 EEVIR

-287 DLTPILTSIRQMNY
+287 DLTPILTSIRQMNH

-306 LTQVQQISDQVAE
+306 LTQVQQISEQVAE

-476 RTAQALVETVEST
+476 RTAQALVETVESA
-489 GTVVTYVDDI
+489 GAVVTYVDDI
-499 STSAAEQAESVF
+499 STSAAEQAESIF
-511 QVHQGVDQIAGIV
+511 QVRQGVDQIAGIV

-561 VYAATHTSF
+561 VYATHTSF

-585 ATVVPSGNLA
+585 PTVVPSGDLA
-595 PTSGKALKA
+595 PASGKALKV

>member
-31 FELKKTNENLENFM
+31 FQLKMANEDLENFM
-45 VGPVKADDLIKDNR
+45 AGSVKADDLIKENQ
-59 IVSNVAERY
+59 IATNIAARY
-68 LRDMVIEKDDSDYAE
+68 LRDMVIEKDDSAYAD
-83 KTAKVQEYIA
+83 KTAKVQENIA
-93 TIKKNFETLQSMDV
+93 TIKNNFETLQSMDV

-153 SDKAFEL
+153 LNKAVEL
-160 VKPLNEETEQIRTKT
+160 VKPLKEETDQIRTKT

-197 IAIGMWICLKVTK
+197 IVIGMWICLKVTK

-257 EEVIH
+257 EEVIR

-287 DLTPILTSIRQMNY
+287 DLTPILTSIRQMNH

-306 LTQVQQISDQVAE
+306 LTQVQQISEQVAE

-476 RTAQALVETVEST
+476 RTAQALVETVESA
-489 GTVVTYVDDI
+489 GAVVTYVDDI
-499 STSAAEQAESVF
+499 STSAAEQAESIF
-511 QVHQGVDQIAGIV
+511 QVRQGVDQIAGIV

-561 VYAATHTSF
+561 VYATHTSF

-585 ATVVPSGNLA
+585 PTVVPSGDLA
-595 PTSGKALKA
+595 PASGKALKV

>member
-31 FELKKTNENLENFM
+31 FQLKKANENLENFM
-45 VGPVKADDLIKDNR
+45 AGSVKADDLIKDNR
-59 IVSNVAERY
+59 IATNIAARY
-68 LRDMVIEKDDSDYAE
+68 LRDMVIEKDDSAYAD
-83 KTAKVQEYIA
+83 KTAKVQENIA
-93 TIKKNFETLQSMDV
+93 TIKNNFETLQSMDV

-143 EVVLEECTPA
+143 EVILEECTPA
-153 SDKAFEL
+153 LNKAIEL
-160 VKPLNEETEQIRTKT
+160 VKPLNEEMDQIRTKT

-197 IAIGMWICLKVTK
+197 IVIGMWICLKVTK
-210 AIVKPVTEVVNAMVG
+210 AIVKPVTEVVNAMIG

-257 EEVIH
+257 EEVIR

-287 DLTPILTSIRQMNY
+287 DLTPILTSIRQMNH

-306 LTQVQQISDQVAE
+306 LTQVQQISEQVAE

-476 RTAQALVETVEST
+476 RTAQALVETVESA
-489 GTVVTYVDDI
+489 GAVVTYVDDI
-499 STSAAEQAESVF
+499 STSAAEQAESIF
-511 QVHQGVDQIAGIV
+511 QVRQGVDQIAGIV

-561 VYAATHTSF
+561 VYATHTSF

-585 ATVVPSGNLA
+585 PTVVPSGDLA
-595 PTSGKALKA
+595 PASGKALKV

>member
-31 FELKKTNENLENFM
+31 FQLKMANEDLENFM
-45 VGPVKADDLIKDNR
+45 AGSVKADDLIKENR
-59 IVSNVAERY
+59 IATNIAARY
-68 LRDMVIEKDDSDYAE
+68 LRDMVIEKDDSNYAD
-83 KTAKVQEYIA
+83 KTAKVQENIA
-93 TIKKNFETLQSMDV
+93 TIKNNFETLQSMDV

-129 VLSLLNENKREEAQ
+129 VLSLLNEDKREEAQ
-143 EVVLEECTPA
+143 EVILEECTPA
-153 SDKAFEL
+153 LNKAIEL
-160 VKPLNEETEQIRTKT
+160 VKPLNEETDQIRTKT

-197 IAIGMWICLKVTK
+197 IVIGMWICLKVTK

-257 EEVIH
+257 EEVIR
-262 DLTRLMGEMAKGNF
+262 DLTRLMEEMAKGNF

-287 DLTPILTSIRQMNY
+287 DLTPILTSIRQMNH

-306 LTQVQQISDQVAE
+306 LTQVQQISEQVAE

-476 RTAQALVETVEST
+476 RTAQALVETVESA
-489 GTVVTYVDDI
+489 GAVVTYVDDI
-499 STSAAEQAESVF
+499 STSAAEQAESIF
-511 QVHQGVDQIAGIV
+511 QVRQGVDQIAGIV

-561 VYAATHTSF
+561 VYATHTSF

-585 ATVVPSGNLA
+585 PTVVPSGDLA
-595 PTSGKALKA
+595 PASGKALKV

-615 GNQLI
+615 GNQVI

>member
-31 FELKKTNENLENFM
+31 FQLKMANEDLENFM
-45 VGPVKADDLIKDNR
+45 AGSVKADDLIKENR
-59 IVSNVAERY
+59 IATNIAARY
-68 LRDMVIEKDDSDYAE
+68 LRDMVIEKDDSNYAD
-83 KTAKVQEYIA
+83 KTAKVQENIA
-93 TIKKNFETLQSMDV
+93 TIKNNFETLQSMDV

-129 VLSLLNENKREEAQ
+129 VLSLLNEDKREEAQ
-143 EVVLEECTPA
+143 EVILEECTPA
-153 SDKAFEL
+153 LNKAIEL
-160 VKPLNEETEQIRTKT
+160 VKPLDEETDQIRTKT

-197 IAIGMWICLKVTK
+197 IVIGMWICLKVTK

-257 EEVIH
+257 EEVIR

-287 DLTPILTSIRQMNY
+287 DLTPILTSIRQMNH

-306 LTQVQQISDQVAE
+306 LTQVQQISEQVAE

-476 RTAQALVETVEST
+476 RTAQALVETVESA
-489 GTVVTYVDDI
+489 GAVVTYVDDI
-499 STSAAEQAESVF
+499 STSAAEQAESIF
-511 QVHQGVDQIAGIV
+511 QVRQGVDQIAGIV

-561 VYAATHTSF
+561 VYATHTSF

-585 ATVVPSGNLA
+585 PTVVPSGDLA
-595 PTSGKALKA
+595 PASGKALKV